1 MLPYRLDLDTHLSS
15 GFFSSFTGVSC
26 CHWINYSLEHQVQIK
41 MYNTQQI
48 LKTNKDSLKRFDQY
62 IVNIMIV
69 KLAYILHLKTI
80 KTNYLHCNMY
90 YQSYLFIKD
99 GIPSIIWNKVPD
111 CDVILVCSQ
120 KTGQYLRVLA
130 KSHRQLQDQLKE
142 LPKTPRKDLLG
153 NPVKKRG
160 SITKTRIVGKKT
172 KRSSSTTLFWVPFLM
187 FGCVFTF
194 IYNFYTKVHCII
206 FICIT
211 HFWGLIQRLCPNC
224 NYLFLFYMLSLFQVC
239 IYNWIFV

>member
-1 MLPYRLDLDTHLSS
+1 M
-15 GFFSSFTGVSC
+15 
-26 CHWINYSLEHQVQIK
+26 
-41 MYNTQQI
+41 
-48 LKTNKDSLKRFDQY
+48 
-62 IVNIMIV
+62 
-69 KLAYILHLKTI
+69 
-80 KTNYLHCNMY
+80 
-90 YQSYLFIKD
+90 
-99 GIPSIIWNKVPD
+99 
-111 CDVILVCSQ
+111 LVCSQ

-206 FICIT
+206 FICVT
-211 HFWGLIQRLCPNC
+211 HFWGLIQWLCPTVITYSC
-224 NYLFLFYMLSLFQVC
+224 FICSPYSRCVFITGFFFICFISLL
-239 IYNWIFV
+239 